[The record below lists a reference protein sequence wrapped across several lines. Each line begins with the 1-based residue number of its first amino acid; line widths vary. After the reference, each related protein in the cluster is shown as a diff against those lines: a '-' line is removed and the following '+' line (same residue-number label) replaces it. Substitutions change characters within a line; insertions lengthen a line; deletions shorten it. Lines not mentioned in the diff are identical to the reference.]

1 VLDWWRRLFQPF
13 EDDDEELA
21 TEVRE
26 RRLRACMQLHPL
38 TAPACCV
45 LAIVG
50 AVAFFDLTPAYV
62 TFISLALVLTSAGD
76 GLIHLFTSRMMSRD
90 VGEGDLWRVV
100 VRESAMACGLIGPSI
115 LWYSNSATEVQM
127 VLIAVTAALV
137 GLGGFVL
144 SPLAT
149 AAVAWTICAT
159 GCGAIALA
167 LSGRAVDWT
176 LFGLIWGYAL
186 VVAIAAVAASRTL
199 VGRVRAEARA
209 ERQRDVMGL
218 LLKDF
223 EGSSRDWLWETDQY
237 GHLHRVS
244 IRLTEAFER
253 GKKELEGLSL
263 VDLLRSSFST
273 GERDAVEA
281 HDFFQLRLAS
291 RQPFRDQI
299 VPVVIGEEIKWWALT
314 AKPLFNKQKIHVGW
328 RGVGSDVTDT
338 QRREIEMTRLANF
351 DTLTGLANR
360 RQFRAY
366 LDSLLSANAY
376 GDQVMLLIL
385 DLDNFKQINDTL
397 GHMVGDEVLREVG
410 QCLLTITTDG
420 ELLARL
426 GGDEYALIVP
436 GNFDDDQCMARGH
449 ALLKTLREP
458 LMIDDKRIEVRGSVG
473 VAYSPQHGARADEL
487 LKAADTAL
495 YASKDAGRD
504 AVSLFNREMADHA
517 QMRLRMQHDL
527 SQALANNEFELHY
540 QPQVEARSMRV
551 VGFEALLRW
560 QRGGKQLVSPSDFIP
575 LAEES
580 GVIVPIG
587 EWALRQACRDAM
599 VWPKHLF
606 VAVNLSAVQFSSRGL
621 IDTINAAVFD
631 SGIEPQRLEL
641 EITESS
647 LIADSSHARETLKTL
662 RSYGH
667 HVALDDFGTG
677 YSSLAYLRSF
687 PIDKLKIDGAFT
699 KGLVTDA
706 QGESSAIVRA
716 IIQLANALRLK
727 TTAEG
732 VETEAQLNALR
743 AKGCEEIQGYYVA
756 QPMPAQEIAAFLE
769 AWESER
775 GALVQTLA
783 PH

>member
-50 AVAFFDLTPAYV
+50 AIAFFDLTPGYV
-62 TFISLALVLTSAGD
+62 TFFSLALVLISAGD

-90 VGEGDLWRVV
+90 VGERDLWRVV

-115 LWYSNSATEVQM
+115 LWYSNVGADVQM
-127 VLIAVTAALV
+127 VLIAITAALV

-159 GCGAIALA
+159 SCGAIALA

-253 GKKELEGLSL
+253 GKKELDGLSL

-385 DLDNFKQINDTL
+385 DLDNFKQINDSL

-436 GNFDDDQCMARGH
+436 GNFDEDQCMARGH

-517 QMRLRMQHDL
+517 QMRLSMQHDL

-587 EWALRQACRDAM
+587 EWALCQACRDAM

-621 IDTINAAVFD
+621 IDTINAAVFE

-743 AKGCEEIQGYYVA
+743 AKGCEDIQGYYVA

-775 GALVQTLA
+775 DALVQTLA
-783 PH
+783 SH

>member
-50 AVAFFDLTPAYV
+50 AIAFSDLTPAYV
-62 TFISLALVLTSAGD
+62 TFISLALVLISAGD

-115 LWYSNSATEVQM
+115 LWYSNVGSEVQM
-127 VLIAVTAALV
+127 VLIAITAALV

-159 GCGAIALA
+159 SCGAIALA

-517 QMRLRMQHDL
+517 QMRLSMQHDL

>member
-50 AVAFFDLTPAYV
+50 AIAFFDLTPGYV
-62 TFISLALVLTSAGD
+62 TFFSLALVLISAGD

-90 VGEGDLWRVV
+90 VGERDLWRVV

-115 LWYSNSATEVQM
+115 LWYSNVGADVQM
-127 VLIAVTAALV
+127 VLIAITAALV

-159 GCGAIALA
+159 SCGAIALA

-385 DLDNFKQINDTL
+385 DLDNFKQINDSL

-436 GNFDDDQCMARGH
+436 GNFDEDQCMARGH

-517 QMRLRMQHDL
+517 QMRLSMQHDL

-587 EWALRQACRDAM
+587 EWALCQACRDAM

-621 IDTINAAVFD
+621 IDTINAAVFE

-743 AKGCEEIQGYYVA
+743 AKGCEDIQGYYVA

-775 GALVQTLA
+775 DALVQTLA
-783 PH
+783 SH

>member
-50 AVAFFDLTPAYV
+50 AIAFSDLTPAYV
-62 TFISLALVLTSAGD
+62 TFISLALVLISAGD

-127 VLIAVTAALV
+127 VLIAITAALV

-159 GCGAIALA
+159 SCGAIALA

-517 QMRLRMQHDL
+517 QMRLSMQHDL